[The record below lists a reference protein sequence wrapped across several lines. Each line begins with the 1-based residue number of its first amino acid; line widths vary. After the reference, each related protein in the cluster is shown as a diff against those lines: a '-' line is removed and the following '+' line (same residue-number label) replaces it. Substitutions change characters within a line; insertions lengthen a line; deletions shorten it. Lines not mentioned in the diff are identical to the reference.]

1 MPSARY
7 RFFTLNK
14 LHLHQFKN
22 GPPRGGAQRSR
33 RVSLK
38 ENISMVKEEL
48 STEEQFFEQAVK
60 TERFVKKYK
69 TPLLA
74 AVAVVV
80 LAVAGTMAYDAYAA
94 SKRTAANE
102 AYLTLQQDPSN
113 AQAQATLKAD
123 APMLYSAWQMAA
135 ALKAGDVKAL
145 QALASSVSPEVAD
158 VSAYEAAAREKDA
171 AALDAYA
178 YRQNAF
184 YKDLALIDEAVLL
197 MHEGKLEAAHQKLRS
212 VNADSPVA
220 PLAEALAHYGV
231 K

>member
-1 MPSARY
+1 MRPPRY

-14 LHLHQFKN
+14 LHLHEFKD
-22 GPPRGGAQRSR
+22 GPRWRGVQRSR

-48 STEEQFFEQAVK
+48 SAEEQFFEQAVK

-69 TPLLA
+69 GPLLG
-74 AVAVVV
+74 AVVAVV

-102 AYLTLQQDPSN
+102 AYLTLQKDPAN
-113 AQAQATLKAD
+113 AQAQATLKSD
-123 APMLYSAWQMAA
+123 APLLYEAWQMAA
-135 ALKAGDVKAL
+135 AVKAGDVKAL
-145 QALASSVSPEVAD
+145 RQLASSASPDIAD
-158 VSAYEAAAREKDA
+158 VSAYEAAAHEKDA

-197 MHEGKLEAAHQKLRS
+197 LREGKVEAAHQKLRS
-212 VNADSPVA
+212 VESGSPVA